1 MRTAEVVELTC
12 DCCGIK
18 FKRVASMHRHNLNRG
33 RTKTYCSP
41 KCAGKVHRKKANVKT
56 EPQRIKAARDSYMEI
71 CPNCGERFLKVVE
84 SRLTREKYRR
94 RRKHCQH
101 CDHRIATIELPE
113 QVADTYLNRQ
123 AIQCLQCNHNDKE
136 KAQCDFTL
144 PEYMTTDAQD
154 CNFFG
159 KCA

>member
-1 MRTAEVVELTC
+1 MKTAPLVELTC

-18 FKRVASMHRHNLNRG
+18 FKRSASMHRHNLNRG

-41 KCAGKVHRKKANVKT
+41 KCAGKVHRKKASVKT

-71 CPNCGERFLKVVE
+71 CPNCGERFLKVIE

-101 CDHRIATIELPE
+101 CDYRIATIELPE

-123 AIQCLQCNHNDKE
+123 ALQCLQCNHNDKDNG
-136 KAQCDFTL
+136 QCDFTL